1 MRFQGRLSAECPFL
15 LSSDCKLIIRDKLQL
30 IECFVTS
37 RSPQGK
43 KLSKLCK
50 SFSRNCL
57 CDAKSPQ
64 RNDEQNKVIS
74 HAACGCLQDEFR
86 SLRCSNIEC
95 ENFSSVQLITEMSS
109 DGFEV

>member
-43 KLSKLCK
+43 KLSKLCLLAQA
-50 SFSRNCL
+50 SF
-57 CDAKSPQ
+57 Q
-64 RNDEQNKVIS
+64 
-74 HAACGCLQDEFR
+74 LQKFFSKL
-86 SLRCSNIEC
+86 SLRCKISAAE
-95 ENFSSVQLITEMSS
+95 
-109 DGFEV
+109 